1 MYVFEAMGETTPN
14 YSAFDSSKWIENE
27 VQKNRSHSDGV
38 RDDHILLVR
47 ALSSVRSAHILDF
60 GGSLGAAYAALQSA
74 YPDRDFRYTIV
85 ETPAVCAAG
94 RDYHKTSDIFFTE
107 KISDL
112 KKIDVVYVQTSLQ
125 YARNWRETLNTLID
139 LAPSIFILS
148 HASVGDIRTFQA
160 IQNYYERKI
169 PYWWISISD
178 LKEVFSTHGYACAI
192 AEEDQAIHDS
202 AFCES
207 IAADDRLRATR
218 NLIFRRILS

>member
-1 MYVFEAMGETTPN
+1 MYIFEAMGETTPN
-14 YSAFDSSKWIENE
+14 YSAFDSSEWIENE

-60 GGSLGAAYAALQSA
+60 GGSLGAAYAVLQSA
-74 YPDRDFRYTIV
+74 YPDRDFRYNIV

-125 YARNWRETLNTLID
+125 YAQNWRETLNTLID
-139 LAPSIFILS
+139 LAPSMFILS
-148 HASVGDIRTFQA
+148 HTSTGDIRTFQA
-160 IQNYYERKI
+160 IQNYYGRKI
-169 PYWWISISD
+169 PYWWISLAE
-178 LKEVFSTHGYACAI
+178 LKEAFSIRGYACTI
-192 AEEDQAIHDS
+192 DEEDQLIPDS
-202 AFCES
+202 LFCQS
-207 IAADDRLRATR
+207 IAKNDRLRTTR
-218 NLIFRRILS
+218 NLIFRREHS